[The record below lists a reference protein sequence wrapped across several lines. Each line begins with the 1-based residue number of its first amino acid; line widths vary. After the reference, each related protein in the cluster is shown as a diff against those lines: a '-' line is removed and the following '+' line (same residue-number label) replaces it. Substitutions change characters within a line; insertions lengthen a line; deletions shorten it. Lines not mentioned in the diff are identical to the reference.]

1 MILTKE
7 QIKKLDDGEMCIA
20 FLAGSEWDNEFGHTK
35 QVIKVKDKLYEIK
48 GFYNIDTDLD
58 DEGYKIIVSIK

>member
-7 QIKKLDDGEMCIA
+7 QIKKLDDGEICIA
-20 FLAGSEWDNEFGHTK
+20 FFAGSDDLDFGKTK

-48 GFYNIDTDLD
+48 GFFNIDEDLD
-58 DEGYKIIVSIK
+58 DEGYEMIISIK